1 MRLTSLSV
9 ANHSRVTDFRIDVRR
24 HLVLVGT
31 NESGKSSILR
41 CLDLVL
47 GKSTADLY
55 ATVTAADIREPQ
67 LPFTIAVEL
76 ENDGMHTSM
85 RFEAALDADGET
97 VHISRT
103 MGDDGHAVTAAD
115 LARIGWVYLSDS
127 FPSNRET
134 QHEIVD
140 ELLETVQLEQEEA
153 VFEAVADQYARLL
166 DSSPA
171 LLALR
176 KRIADAL
183 TSALPMRCNPNNLVF
198 VPGSK
203 LNRNP
208 FSDVHLQLRMHG
220 KQRGLWEQSGG
231 LRSIYTV
238 ALYDLLDE
246 HVHIVGLDEPE
257 THLHPTSQRNLARLL
272 KEGAS
277 QKILATHS
285 PDIIGEFEPDQIVVV
300 RANGGV
306 VQPRRDFL
314 SEDDKLLLHMW
325 VRDRLEP
332 LTAEHVIVVEGV
344 TDRALVEH
352 CANVTGR
359 NLDAHGVVLL
369 EAGGCREMPAWQR
382 VFGEHGFRVP
392 LTQLVDED
400 AQGDLAHQY
409 HVRAGELESKRV
421 FVSHVDLEAEY
432 IRALGVDLAYEAL
445 SRSDLFRPAETK
457 SLRTAR
463 QQGTLNESMLADF
476 CRMRA
481 NKTRAVLAVLPRISA
496 KRARRIDSVQRLL
509 TSVIGLA

>member
-1 MRLTSLSV
+1 MRE
-9 ANHSRVTDFRIDVRR
+9 RR
-24 HLVLVGT
+24 
-31 NESGKSSILR
+31 
-41 CLDLVL
+41 
-47 GKSTADLY
+47 
-55 ATVTAADIREPQ
+55 
-67 LPFTIAVEL
+67 
-76 ENDGMHTSM
+76 
-85 RFEAALDADGET
+85 
-97 VHISRT
+97 RT
-103 MGDDGHAVTAAD
+103 
-115 LARIGWVYLSDS
+115 
-127 FPSNRET
+127 
-134 QHEIVD
+134 
-140 ELLETVQLEQEEA
+140 
-153 VFEAVADQYARLL
+153 
-166 DSSPA
+166 
-171 LLALR
+171 
-176 KRIADAL
+176 
-183 TSALPMRCNPNNLVF
+183 
-198 VPGSK
+198 
-203 LNRNP
+203 
-208 FSDVHLQLRMHG
+208 
-220 KQRGLWEQSGG
+220 
-231 LRSIYTV
+231 
-238 ALYDLLDE
+238 
-246 HVHIVGLDEPE
+246 
-257 THLHPTSQRNLARLL
+257 
-272 KEGAS
+272 
-277 QKILATHS
+277 
-285 PDIIGEFEPDQIVVV
+285 
-300 RANGGV
+300 
-306 VQPRRDFL
+306 QPCRDFL

-409 HVRAGELESKRV
+409 HVRAGELESKLV

-445 SRSDLFRPAETK
+445 SQSNLFRPAETK